1 MSADTDELLT
11 TSYYKGVIDNADGSI
26 DTIDKFAV
34 TFQNLQEI
42 LTPGFGTMD
51 TGINLVTD
59 NLMKFGRAVSGFFG
73 KESDFDDFY
82 DEQMTVNREAA
93 LAQVT
98 DKNIDISIE
107 VAKQKIDAA
116 QSRMDHIESFIET
129 PEYTNEAGE
138 TIDATDEQ
146 IEAAEAQQLMLESQ
160 LLEQKTFYT
169 MLLEKKAEMDAKK
182 ITTGGPQ

>member
-11 TSYYKGVIDNADGSI
+11 TSYYKGIIDNADSSI
-26 DTIDKFAV
+26 DTLDDFAI

-59 NLMKFGRAVSGFFG
+59 NMMKFGRAVSGFFG
-73 KESDFDDFY
+73 KSSDFDEFY
-82 DEQMTVNREAA
+82 DKQMTINREAA

-98 DKNIDISIE
+98 EKNIDITIE

-116 QSRMDHIESFIET
+116 QGRMDHINSFIET

-146 IEAAEAQQLMLESQ
+146 IEGAEAQQQMLETQ
-160 LLEQKTFYT
+160 LMEQKEFYT
-169 MLLEKKAEMDAKK
+169 MLLTKKADMDSKK
-182 ITTGGPQ
+182 VTNGGVQ